1 MSVPTKSF
9 AVLPSSVQYLNDREG
24 NPLYVV
30 LPFADFQALE
40 ASIEQKKD
48 SYVPQEVAQRV
59 LVENCSPARSWR
71 EFLGKTT
78 SEVAAKIGIS
88 EAEYIQLEALPK
100 LTRRSVREKVADAL
114 GINSE
119 QLKF

>member
-1 MSVPTKSF
+1 MSAPTKSF
-9 AVLPSSVQYLNDREG
+9 AVLSSSVQYLNDTEG

-40 ASIEQKKD
+40 ASVGQKKD

-59 LVENCSPARSWR
+59 LVGNCSPARSWR
-71 EFLGKTT
+71 EYLGKTT
-78 SEVAAKIGIS
+78 GEVADKIGIS
-88 EAEYIQLEALPK
+88 EAEYIQLEALSK
-100 LTRRSVREKVADAL
+100 LTKRSVRERVAVAL
-114 GINSE
+114 GISSE

>member
-1 MSVPTKSF
+1 MSAPTKSF
-9 AVLPSSVQYLNDREG
+9 AGLPSSVQYLNDTEG

-30 LPFADFQALE
+30 LPYADFQALE
-40 ASIEQKKD
+40 APVGQKKE

-59 LVENCSPARSWR
+59 LAGNCSPARSWR

-78 SEVAAKIGIS
+78 GEVAKKMEIS

-100 LTRRSVREKVADAL
+100 LTKRSIREKVADVL
-114 GINSE
+114 GISPE